1 MTGQDPRSASC
12 ELWLKLRR
20 VSSLGFRRV
29 SGYVDAYQKILI
41 FQRSG
46 DSEMRAGR
54 EVKARVSR
62 KLTLYIPKAIA
73 EAVGIREGSFVKM
86 RVEGSRIVIEPVPD
100 PFDLAL
106 TGPKFAKTTFEEFER
121 ESEEMQR
128 EILG

>member
-1 MTGQDPRSASC
+1 MDT
-12 ELWLKLRR
+12 
-20 VSSLGFRRV
+20 
-29 SGYVDAYQKILI
+29 YQKILI

-46 DSEMRAGR
+46 DSGMRARR
-54 EVKARVSR
+54 EVKTRVSK

>member
-1 MTGQDPRSASC
+1 
-12 ELWLKLRR
+12 
-20 VSSLGFRRV
+20 
-29 SGYVDAYQKILI
+29 
-41 FQRSG
+41 
-46 DSEMRAGR
+46 MRGRR
-54 EVKARVSR
+54 EVKARVSK

-86 RVEGSRIVIEPVPD
+86 RVEGSRIVIEPLPD

-128 EILG
+128 EIFG